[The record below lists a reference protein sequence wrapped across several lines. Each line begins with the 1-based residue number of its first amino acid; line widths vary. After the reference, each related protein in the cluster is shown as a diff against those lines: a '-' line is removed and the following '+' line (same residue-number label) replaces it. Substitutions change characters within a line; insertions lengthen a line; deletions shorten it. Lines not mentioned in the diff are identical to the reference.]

1 VKFGIS
7 VLGDT
12 LMSGYVTAGVANTI
26 TLGLSA
32 SATASSTGEASAG
45 FCYWADYVY
54 SVFLSADV
62 SYVSWPPCF
71 GLLLTILNPDLLA
84 EQHTGEDLT
93 R

>member
-1 VKFGIS
+1 MTLTPQVKFGIS
-7 VLGDT
+7 VLGDA

-32 SATASSTGEASAG
+32 GASVSSTTGATAE

-62 SYVSWPPCF
+62 SYV
-71 GLLLTILNPDLLA
+71 GLS
-84 EQHTGEDLT
+84 
-93 R
+93 